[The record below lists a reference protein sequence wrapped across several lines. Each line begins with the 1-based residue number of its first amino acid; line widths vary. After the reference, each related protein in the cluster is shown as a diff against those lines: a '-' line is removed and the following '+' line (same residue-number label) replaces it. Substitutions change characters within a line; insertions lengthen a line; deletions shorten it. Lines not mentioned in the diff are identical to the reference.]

1 MTVLLSCREGLLDDH
16 FNLWIRPQ
24 GYKNGT
30 LTHWNLTT
38 ERTRLPSGYSN
49 MCGLSAQLWALA
61 RVNQLMLPWEFHGF
75 PWLRTS
81 YYATL
86 LLYTSRSDSRIQQTT
101 ITSLVFATPQARPS
115 PYDSLVDNPSVGSCE
130 LSLNCSEF
138 WKRSSW
144 VMVLVQSHNVVF
156 VFWVFF
162 FGGVGIINQFWIRN
176 WNFNLIDHWKRYGL
190 ATV

>member
-1 MTVLLSCREGLLDDH
+1 MWRPLAVLPNLLKQVTQD
-16 FNLWIRPQ
+16 LLQ
-24 GYKNGT
+24 
-30 LTHWNLTT
+30 T
-38 ERTRLPSGYSN
+38 EHTRLNRLG
-49 MCGLSAQLWALA
+49 A
-61 RVNQLMLPWEFHGF
+61 FHGF